1 MFKVL
6 NVAMK
11 RTGICP
17 KCGSKK
23 IKENTLGGFN
33 TMYAGRVYRCDECG
47 FSEIWSTP
55 SDRKQINALVIAI
68 IVGSLAMLGLVY
80 TMIP

>member
-1 MFKVL
+1 
-6 NVAMK
+6 
-11 RTGICP
+11 
-17 KCGSKK
+17 
-23 IKENTLGGFN
+23 
-33 TMYAGRVYRCDECG
+33 MYAGRIYRCDECG

-55 SDRKQINALVIAI
+55 SDRKQINTLVIAI

>member
-1 MFKVL
+1 MFKVV
-6 NVAMK
+6 NAVMK

-17 KCGSKK
+17 KCGSNK

-33 TMYAGRVYRCDECG
+33 TMYAGRVYRCNECG

-55 SDRKQINALVIAI
+55 SDRKQINTLVIAI

-80 TMIP
+80 TIIP